1 MISCEDKKRL
11 QELICQEFPEYS
23 EEKREQMVE
32 ALVKRKAHMLRFA
45 SVSVNMFPKLVSSS
59 ARTMVTKARCITA
72 LHTTTRNSICKSQ
85 CRRLK

>member
-32 ALVKRKAHMLRFA
+32 ALVKKEGAYVAFCECIGEHI
-45 SVSVNMFPKLVSSS
+45 SKIGSSS

-85 CRRLK
+85 GRRLK

>member
-32 ALVKRKAHMLRFA
+32 ALVKKEGAYVAFCECIGKHVSKIGVKFRKDNGDKGKMYY
-45 SVSVNMFPKLVSSS
+45 S
-59 ARTMVTKARCITA
+59 TA
-72 LHTTTRNSICKSQ
+72 YNNEKFDL
-85 CRRLK
+85 